1 MSHAYTGSGR
11 IRQNVDATSPRHPG
25 VVVPVLLAMLLCGC
39 GSSISIYDATAYK
52 LATDLKAESLT
63 LMEKAV
69 EPATVHGETIDALRL
84 DLLKALEYE
93 RGRPDN
99 ELSTRM
105 WSILLDP
112 NRNLLGGFLRRWEES
127 GPLSSAFVSE
137 ARGQVG
143 EAFDQIIGLEI
154 GKLRPDE
161 VQSDLFPGL

>member
-1 MSHAYTGSGR
+1 MNGTYDPIGG
-11 IRQNVDATSPRHPG
+11 IRLHPILVSPRHPG
-25 VVVPVLLAMLLCGC
+25 AFLTLLLALLVCGC

-63 LMEKAV
+63 LMDKAV
-69 EPATVHGETIDALRL
+69 EPAADHDVTIEALRL
-84 DLLKALEYE
+84 DLLKAIEYE

-112 NRNLLGGFLRRWEES
+112 DRNLLGGFLRRWEES
-127 GPLSSAFVSE
+127 GQLSPAFVEE
-137 ARGQVG
+137 ARGQIG

-154 GKLRPDE
+154 GKLKPDE
-161 VQSDLFPGL
+161 VQTDVFPGL